1 MNGKVIVPLNIIANC
16 IMQNQGLQNN
26 PLNHEEL
33 ASYININEN
42 ANQSYIVIHQIEDP
56 NIFRK
61 KYPYEKFIVEELP
74 EFDSKLKKDYS
85 NWLKLAYNIE
95 PLAFFLYKNPQ
106 LDIKTMKSY
115 VSTVREYYQ
124 EYRGF
129 DIDAL
134 KSHFIEKNFKKVETK
149 ETLIKK
155 WKQWK
160 RVWEISFEIDQDNYP
175 KIKFSS
181 TKRTCNQI
189 IFSSVKEIIEH
200 SWNVLIEKGDTADAL
215 LLHLMYELGLRTG
228 EVRYLKFEDISDVK
242 GEPNIKVYDSV
253 KGKIK
258 QVSIS
263 QEIYNEIK
271 AYENELIGI
280 NKWIKSVRKSNK
292 DESITGH
299 FIFEDWKD
307 LISRKFKN
315 KFRGKLAYF
324 NLKTKDV
331 RVASIID
338 RGSKKS
344 NSKSKLLL
352 NQKDSKVNEE
362 QKLSLERKDKGWK
375 KSTKTMKKK

>member
-1 MNGKVIVPLNIIANC
+1 M
-16 IMQNQGLQNN
+16 
-26 PLNHEEL
+26 
-33 ASYININEN
+33 
-42 ANQSYIVIHQIEDP
+42 
-56 NIFRK
+56 
-61 KYPYEKFIVEELP
+61 
-74 EFDSKLKKDYS
+74 
-85 NWLKLAYNIE
+85 
-95 PLAFFLYKNPQ
+95 
-106 LDIKTMKSY
+106 T
-115 VSTVREYYQ
+115 
-124 EYRGF
+124 
-129 DIDAL
+129 
-134 KSHFIEKNFKKVETK
+134 
-149 ETLIKK
+149 
-155 WKQWK
+155 
-160 RVWEISFEIDQDNYP
+160 
-175 KIKFSS
+175 
-181 TKRTCNQI
+181 
-189 IFSSVKEIIEH
+189 
-200 SWNVLIEKGDTADAL
+200 EKGDTTDAL

-263 QEIYNEIK
+263 QKIYNEIN

-324 NLKTKDV
+324 NLKPKDV

-352 NQKDSKVNEE
+352 NQKYSKVNEE